1 MDALFVAQ
9 TADATCYHRIMLPAL
24 ALGCDWCGLD
34 APPPQSLVGRGGVRA
49 AGDRPDFGSYEALV
63 VSTPTQDGWLDL
75 IPQLQAGG
83 TRVFCELDYDLHAF
97 EQPPEAFQVIGAA
110 VEMCDGVI
118 CANDRIAER
127 YGAMNANT
135 HVCESG
141 IDLQAYA
148 LTRPEHDTVN
158 IGWLGRSLSHDD
170 MRTWLARVTAV
181 MQARPATNFITL
193 GVPYADLVADSGA
206 VAPERCLTLPL
217 VLPEQ
222 LPAAMSLFDICFDPL
237 GKAPWRRARSAL
249 RWLEA
254 AAWGIPFV
262 GDPRVHRA
270 LEHGVTGF
278 HARTPDAL
286 AQILVAL
293 VDDQEMRA
301 EVGRNARRVLEERY
315 AMPVVAQQWRT
326 ALAGVEARP

>member
-9 TADATCYHRIMLPAL
+9 TPDATCYHRVMLPAL

-34 APPPQSLVGRGGVRA
+34 APPPYSIVGRGGVRA
-49 AGDRPDFGSYEALV
+49 DDGRPAFASYDVLV
-63 VSTPTQDGWLDL
+63 VSGPTQDGWLDL
-75 IPQLQAGG
+75 IPQLQAAG

-97 EQPPEAFQVIGAA
+97 EQPPEAFQVIEA
-110 VEMCDGVI
+110 VAEMCHGII
-118 CANDRIAER
+118 CANERIAER
-127 YGAMNANT
+127 YGAFNANT

-141 IDLQAYA
+141 IDLPAYA

-158 IGWLGRSLSHDD
+158 IGWSGRSLTHDE
-170 MRTWLARVTAV
+170 MRTWLAQVAAV
-181 MQARPATNFITL
+181 LQARPATNFISI
-193 GVPYADLVADSGA
+193 GVPYGDVVADSGA

-222 LPAAMSLFDICFDPL
+222 LPAAMSLFDIAFDPL
-237 GKAPWRRARSAL
+237 GKAPWRRARSPL

-262 GDPRVHRA
+262 GDPRVYGA

-286 AQILVAL
+286 AQALVAL
-293 VDDQEMRA
+293 VDDAELRA
-301 EVGRNARRVLEERY
+301 QVGANARRVVAERY
-315 AMPVVAQQWRT
+315 AMEAVAPQWRE
-326 ALAGVEARP
+326 ALA